1 MPAPMKPAMPK
12 PSNGAVPAKN
22 GGMPPRGFKA
32 IKSGS
37 LKRIFKVVWTHYNW
51 KIVVI
56 GALIIVSAFANV
68 YGSTFQQSLIDNYI
82 SPMLSTGSKD
92 FTPLL
97 LALSQLF
104 LVYLVGVASTYL
116 WNRMMV
122 FVSLGTLNTIR
133 EDLFSH
139 METLPIRYFD
149 THAHGDVMSVYTND
163 TDTLRQ
169 LISQSLPQLF
179 SSGMMILFVVFSMIR
194 LSWVLSLITLF
205 FAITMVFVARTIT
218 SHSSKYFRD
227 QQVQLGKANGYIEEM
242 IEGARVIKVF
252 NHEKVVEQ
260 DFDRINKD
268 LEKASSRANIYA
280 NILMPVCMNLGY
292 VSYVACALAG
302 SYFAI
307 HGMFGMSIG
316 IIAAMLAL
324 NRSFNNPIV
333 QISQQINSIV
343 MAQAGA
349 ARVFALMD
357 EPSETDNGIVTL
369 VRVKDQNGTW
379 VETNDYTGHWCWKHP
394 RPNGK
399 YELVPLRGDVV
410 FEDVT
415 FGYVPEKT
423 VLHDINLY
431 AHAGQKV
438 ALVGATGAGKTTITN
453 LVNRFYDIQKGSIT
467 YDGINIDLI
476 EKPDLRR
483 SLGVVLQETQLFS
496 GTIMD
501 NIRFGKLDATDQE
514 CIDAAKLANADSFIN
529 HLENGYQTEIDASGE
544 SLSQGQRQLI
554 AIARAAVANPPVL
567 ILDEATSSIDT
578 RTERLVQQGMDQ
590 LMKGRT
596 VFVIAHRLSTIM
608 NSDAIMVLDQGR
620 IIERGNHESL
630 LAKKGVYYQLYT
642 GALEMD

>member
-1 MPAPMKPAMPK
+1 MNNQTQTAPNARAGGRPKLNPA
-12 PSNGAVPAKN
+12 G
-22 GGMPPRGFKA
+22 
-32 IKSGS
+32 
-37 LKRIFKVVWTHYNW
+37 LKRLFSMIW
-51 KIVVI
+51 KDYSWRLIVIAV
-56 GALIIVSAFANV
+56 LILLSAYANV
-68 YGSTFQQSLIDNYI
+68 RGNTFQQTLIDDYI
-82 SPMLSTGSKD
+82 SPMLASHSTD
-92 FTPLL
+92 FGPLL
-97 LALSQLF
+97 SAISTMAMI
-104 LVYLVGVASTYL
+104 YLLGIVATYT

-122 FVSLGTLNTIR
+122 TVSLGTLNNVR
-133 EDLFSH
+133 ERLFSH
-139 METLPIRYFD
+139 MESLPIRYFD
-149 THAHGDVMSVYTND
+149 THAHGDIMSVYTND

-169 LISQSLPQLF
+169 MISQSIPQVF
-179 SSGMMILFVVFSMIR
+179 SSLMNIIMVVVSMFM
-194 LSWVLSLITLF
+194 LSWSLAIVTLI
-205 FAITMVFVARTIT
+205 FACLMMLIARTIT
-218 SHSSKYFRD
+218 HRSSRFFRD
-227 QQVQLGKANGYIEEM
+227 QQNQLGKVNGYIEEM
-242 IEGARVIKVF
+242 IEGTRVIKVF
-252 NHEKVVEQ
+252 NHEAQVEA
-260 DFDRINKD
+260 DFDKLNEN
-268 LEKASSRANIYA
+268 LFQASSKANIYA
-280 NILMPVCMNLGY
+280 NILMPVCMNFGY
-292 VSYVACALAG
+292 VSYVVCALVG

-307 HGMFGMSIG
+307 HGMFGMTLG
-316 IIAAMLAL
+316 TIAAMLSL
-324 NRSFNNPIV
+324 NKAFNNPIT
-333 QISQQINSIV
+333 QISQQINAVV

-349 ARVFALMD
+349 ARIFELLD
-357 EPSETDNGIVTL
+357 SPSETDQGVVTL
-369 VRVKDQNGTW
+369 VRTKMEDGKW
-379 VETNDYTGHWCWKHP
+379 VETDEYTGHWCWRHP

-399 YELVPLRGDVV
+399 YELIPLKGDVV

-483 SLGVVLQETQLFS
+483 SLGVVLQDTQLFS

-501 NIRFGKLDATDQE
+501 NIRFGKLDATDEE
-514 CIDAAKLANADSFIN
+514 CIAAAKLANADGFIN
-529 HLENGYQTEIDASGE
+529 HLENGYNTYIQASGE
-544 SLSQGQRQLI
+544 SLSQGQRQLL

-578 RTERLVQQGMDQ
+578 RTERLVQTGMDQ

-608 NSDAIMVLDQGR
+608 NSDVILVLDQGR

-630 LAKKGVYYQLYT
+630 LKKKGIYYQLYT